1 MNTYNFQISPVDV
14 EERKNLG
21 IKAGD
26 TVRVWQKIE
35 EKGKTRLQAF
45 EGVVLAVKHGTEPG
59 ATFTVR
65 KVSLGVGVE
74 KIFPLYSPNIDK
86 IEIIKRA
93 RVRRAKLYFVR
104 DKVSRELRRIFRKAE
119 DVYLATKGAAELEEE
134 RRRAEEELQKQKELE
149 EKLAQEQAE
158 KEANEAQEQE
168 NSQDTA
174 GEAKEA
180 DKSAENAAEQGK
192 TDAAK
197 EEAPEEKQ
205 AADSDDNDASEGDD
219 LTKIEGIGPKI
230 AEVLKANGITT
241 FTKLAEAKDEDV
253 QEMIK
258 DVPGNHKADTW
269 NEQAALARDGKW
281 DELKELQEKLDSG
294 VAKDEDAKEAVENV
308 EK

>member
-1 MNTYNFQISPVDV
+1 MNTGKIQISPVDV

-74 KIFPLYSPNIDK
+74 KIFPLYSPVIDK
-86 IEIIKRA
+86 IEVLKRA
-93 RVRRAKLYFVR
+93 RVRKAKLYFVR
-104 DKVSRELRRIFRKAE
+104 DKVSRELRRIFRKTVE
-119 DVYLATKGAAELEEE
+119 MNIATKGAAELEEE
-134 RRRAEEELQKQKELE
+134 RKRAEEELKRQQE
-149 EKLAQEQAE
+149 EEAKRAE
-158 KEANEAQEQE
+158 EEAKKAEEEAKAAEA
-168 NSQDTA
+168 T
-174 GEAKEA
+174 GEATEETVETEE
-180 DKSAENAAEQGK
+180 KSAEESTEATGESAEASK
-192 TDAAK
+192 DEVSN
-197 EEAPEEKQ
+197 EEESQ
-205 AADSDDNDASEGDD
+205 ADD

-230 AEVLKANGITT
+230 AEALNNAGIKT
-241 FTKLAEAKDEDV
+241 FADLAAAKDEDV
-253 QEMIK
+253 QEIIK
-258 DVPGNHKADTW
+258 DIPGNHKADTW

-281 DELKELQEKLDSG
+281 DELKVLQDKLDGG
-294 VAKDEDAKEAVENV
+294 VAKDDEAKEALEEV